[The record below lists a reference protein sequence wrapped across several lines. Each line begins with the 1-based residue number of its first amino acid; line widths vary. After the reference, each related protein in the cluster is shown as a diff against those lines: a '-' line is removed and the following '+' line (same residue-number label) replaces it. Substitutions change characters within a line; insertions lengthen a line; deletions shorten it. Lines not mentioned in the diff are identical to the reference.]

1 MPAFFAFLHHAAAF
15 TLVAAL
21 ALEFV
26 SIREQLTLRGARRLQ
41 VADTMFGASAGVLLV
56 VGLLRVV
63 YFEKGAAY
71 YFHNAYFIAK
81 LSLFLLAALLSI
93 LPTVEFLRWSK
104 AIKRG
109 EVPAVAPARLRLL
122 RRLIHVELA
131 CILAIL
137 ACAALM
143 AKGIGFFG

>member
-1 MPAFFAFLHHAAAF
+1 MPALFAFLHHAAAF

-26 SIREQLTLRGARRLQ
+26 SIREELTLRSARRLQ
-41 VADTMFGASAGVLLV
+41 VADTVFGASAGVLLV

-81 LSLFLLAALLSI
+81 LSLFILAALLSI
-93 LPTVEFLRWSK
+93 LPTVEFLSWSK
-104 AIKRG
+104 AVRRG
-109 EVPAVAPARLRLL
+109 EIPVVAPSRLRLL